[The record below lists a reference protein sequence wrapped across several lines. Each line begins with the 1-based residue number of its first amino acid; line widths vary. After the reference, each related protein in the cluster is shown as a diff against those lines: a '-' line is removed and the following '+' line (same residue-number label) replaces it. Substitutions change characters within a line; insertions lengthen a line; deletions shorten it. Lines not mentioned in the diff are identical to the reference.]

1 MALIL
6 LIQRGGIKLAK
17 KKEDVWELK
26 RSYSHMKAYITVE
39 EFLSFF
45 ERGLRGH
52 FARSNSMF
60 STGDTY
66 HVEDMA
72 YQAEFFSEN
81 FAMIMSAIEWKNS
94 IDGK

>member
-17 KKEDVWELK
+17 KKEDVWEVE
-26 RSYSHMKAYITVE
+26 RPYTHIKAYLTVE
-39 EFLSFF
+39 EFLETF

-52 FARSNSMF
+52 FARSKSLF
-60 STGDTY
+60 QDDTY

-72 YQAEFFSEN
+72 YQAEFFAEN
-81 FAMIMSAIEWKNS
+81 FAMIMSSLNWKDS
-94 IDGK
+94 IDGQ